1 MLLLWLSML
10 LWLLLFLLRLFFL
23 LLRERRNKRSKS
35 RK

>member
-23 LLRERRNKRSKS
+23 LLRGRRDKSSKS